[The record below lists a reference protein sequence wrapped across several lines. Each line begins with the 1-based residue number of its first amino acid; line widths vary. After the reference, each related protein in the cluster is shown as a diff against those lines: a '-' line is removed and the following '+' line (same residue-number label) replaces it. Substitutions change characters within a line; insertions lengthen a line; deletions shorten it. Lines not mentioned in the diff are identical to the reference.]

1 MPIKGDFCRCI
12 FPVSGYADA
21 LPMAKLTNPVA
32 PPADARQKRI
42 VILGL
47 PPVDALDVIGPAE
60 VFAWANH
67 MAGAGMA
74 PYVLELFCSS
84 PDVHLESETGI
95 GLKGHSTLEQEC
107 RIVEKRQPMT
117 WP

>member
-1 MPIKGDFCRCI
+1 
-12 FPVSGYADA
+12 
-21 LPMAKLTNPVA
+21 MAKLTNPVA
-32 PPADARQKRI
+32 PLADARQKRF

-74 PYVLELFCSS
+74 PYVLELVCSS

-95 GLKGHSTLEQEC
+95 GLKGHSPLEQEC
-107 RIVEKRQPMT
+107 RSNEPSDTPPSPTSK
-117 WP
+117 